1 MKQARIVRRLMAA
14 LLLAAT
20 AVMAAGCSDRM
31 IVLDPKGPIGAHQKD
46 LILISTL
53 LCLIVVVPVLIMT
66 FVIVWRYRD
75 NKSNKAKYKPEWEHN
90 SKLEAVWW
98 GIPILIIVTLAVITV
113 KYTHMLEPSKPLA
126 SDKPPLTI
134 QVTSL
139 DWKWLFYYPEQ
150 GIATVNYIQ
159 FPEDVPI
166 RFLLT
171 SDAPMNSFW
180 IPQLGGQI
188 YTMSG
193 MAMTLHLQADEPGQY
208 YGSGANF
215 SGKDFASM
223 NFIAEAT
230 SQEQFDKW
238 VSGIK
243 GSSPALTEDGYRK
256 LASPGVADVQSYSS
270 FPAGLFEQTVTK
282 YAGGHNH
289 GGQSKGS
296 EQGHGQSHSQAQD
309 NSQNQ
314 RQSQSQNQGRNTEP
328 AENHQSH
335 GKEAAGAASP
345 TSVAGQERGRD
356 HVGQH

>member
-1 MKQARIVRRLMAA
+1 MKHAKIIRRWISA
-14 LLLAAT
+14 LLLVMT
-20 AVMAAGCSDRM
+20 AVMATGCSDKL

-53 LCLIVVVPVLIMT
+53 LCLVVVVPVLIMT
-66 FVIVWRYRD
+66 FVIAWRYRD
-75 NKSNKAKYKPEWEHN
+75 SKANKAKYKPEWEHN
-90 SKLEAVWW
+90 TKLETVWW
-98 GIPILIIVTLAVITV
+98 SIPILIIVILAAITI

-126 SDKPPLTI
+126 SDKKPITI

-159 FPEDVPI
+159 FPEDVPVK
-166 RFLLT
+166 FMLT

-193 MAMTLHLQADEPGQY
+193 MAMTLHLQADEPGKY
-208 YGSGANF
+208 FGSGANF

-223 NFIAEAT
+223 IFTAEAT

-243 GSSPALTEDGYRK
+243 STQPALTEDGYK
-256 LASPGVADVQSYSS
+256 LLAAPGVSEVQSYSS
-270 FPAGLFEQTVTK
+270 FPKGLFEQTVTK
-282 YAGGHNH
+282 YSAGHNH
-289 GGQSKGS
+289 GGGAPAAN
-296 EQGHGQSHSQAQD
+296 QGHEGHGS
-309 NSQNQ
+309 
-314 RQSQSQNQGRNTEP
+314 
-328 AENHQSH
+328 
-335 GKEAAGAASP
+335 GKEAAATKP
-345 TSVAGQERGRD
+345 VTKQEGGHD